1 MSTYGESLFN
11 ISFLHYNLSDY
22 FSSTSHYLIVVYF
35 ARSVTPGVT
44 VALRGS
50 FNPMDVPRL
59 DHDRIISYLRPQGPT
74 ICHRSGISI
83 FDESKDNTDA
93 LNSDKEEP
101 DDGSCFHMVNAY
113 YFAALR
119 SRTPTSAG
127 MLGITP
133 TETQLQI
140 VQRQP
145 ILTYAMWVLMVRE
158 FGVSNKSLI
167 RANDYFAEHVYDIAE
182 ENARGQCTQGHSC
195 KVSKHLNVD
204 FTFFSPRSVHS
215 DLFVFAN

>member
-1 MSTYGESLFN
+1 
-11 ISFLHYNLSDY
+11 
-22 FSSTSHYLIVVYF
+22 
-35 ARSVTPGVT
+35 
-44 VALRGS
+44 
-50 FNPMDVPRL
+50 
-59 DHDRIISYLRPQGPT
+59 
-74 ICHRSGISI
+74 
-83 FDESKDNTDA
+83 
-93 LNSDKEEP
+93 
-101 DDGSCFHMVNAY
+101 MVNAY

-133 TETQLQI
+133 TETQLQL

-145 ILTYAMWVLMVRE
+145 ILTYAMWVLMGRE

-195 KVSKHLNVD
+195 KTSSKDLLQQYADLKSEMNGGFDIVD
-204 FTFFSPRSVHS
+204 GYAVGTTNKHNQKDS
-215 DLFVFAN
+215 